1 MADVQTTPYITRDGD
16 RWDLI
21 ADKAY
26 GDITKQKDIIEL
38 NPYIA
43 LVARFPDGVTV
54 LLPIIPEADTQT
66 SNLPPW
72 KR

>member
-1 MADVQTTPYITRDGD
+1 MADTTTYITSEGD
-16 RWDLI
+16 RWDSI

-26 GDITKQKDIIEL
+26 GDVTKMDKIIDA
-38 NPYIA
+38 NPDLA
-43 LVARFPDGVTV
+43 LVAEFRDGVTIT
-54 LLPIIPEADTQT
+54 LPIIPESETQT

>member
-1 MADVQTTPYITRDGD
+1 MANTTPYITREGD

-21 ADKAY
+21 ADRAY
-26 GDITKQKDIIEL
+26 GDVTRQKEIMEA
-38 NPYIA
+38 NPDIA
-43 LVARFPDGVTV
+43 LFTV
-54 LLPIIPEADTQT
+54 FREGITIQLPIIPESETQT

>member
-1 MADVQTTPYITRDGD
+1 MANETTPYITREGD

-21 ADKAY
+21 AYRAY

-38 NPYIA
+38 NPDIA
-43 LVARFPDGVTV
+43 LVSRFPDGVTII
-54 LLPIIPEADTQT
+54 LPIIPEADTQT

>member
-1 MADVQTTPYITRDGD
+1 MAETTPYITKEGD
-16 RWDLI
+16 RWDTI

-26 GDITKQKDIIEL
+26 GDVTKMDKIVDA
-38 NPYIA
+38 NPDLA
-43 LVARFPDGVTV
+43 LVASFREGITL
-54 LLPIIPEADTQT
+54 LLPIIPDTETQT

>member
-1 MADVQTTPYITRDGD
+1 MAETTTYITSHGD

-21 ADKAY
+21 ADRAY
-26 GDITKQKDIIEL
+26 GDVTKMDKIIDA
-38 NPYIA
+38 NPDLA
-43 LVARFPDGVTV
+43 LVVQFQEGVT
-54 LLPIIPEADTQT
+54 LNLPIIPETNTQT